1 MEPVNCKLNIPK
13 VEGLEDQ
20 LLTVGRRFVLACD
33 GEWEKQFNFTQARLD
48 ASGLKPEMARVFQA
62 QAIDLKGFEIDATFY
77 VATKF
82 PAQSLTLKDGTFE
95 IPLNTPEF
103 QVQSVLPSAQQA
115 QQPNGQQQQSQQ
127 QQPQPFGFLLSD
139 IPWPKVYFILGGAL
153 ILIILFGF
161 AVSFLRRRYW
171 KKLETDLRNY
181 DSPLS
186 PEGQAYR
193 NLRHLDKNGFSVI
206 EFKKLIYLYILRRY
220 QTPIF
225 ELKDS
230 KSNRRLNSYLKSKWP
245 RLKNQRRQIFHF
257 INDIQ
262 ALESLL
268 PVDQAENSKKVIRR
282 FYDFVDD
289 SEKYFTNNVR
299 AKDNS

>member
-1 MEPVNCKLNIPK
+1 MDAVNCKLNIPK

-33 GEWEKQFNFTQARLD
+33 GEWDKTFNFTLAHLEVN
-48 ASGLKPEMARVFQA
+48 GLKPEMSRVFQA
-62 QAIDLKGFEIDATFY
+62 QAIDLKGFEVDATFY

-82 PAQSLTLKDGTFE
+82 PGRSLTLKDGAIE
-95 IPLNTPEF
+95 IPLDTPEF
-103 QVQSVLPSAQQA
+103 QVQSVLP
-115 QQPNGQQQQSQQ
+115 QPS
-127 QQPQPFGFLLSD
+127 PQPHGFLLSD
-139 IPWPKVYFILGGAL
+139 IAWPQIYFILTAAL
-153 ILIILFGF
+153 ILVVIFSF
-161 AVSFLRRRYW
+161 AYSFFRRRYW

-193 NLRHLDKNGFSVI
+193 NLRHLDKNGFTLA
-206 EFKKLIYLYILRRY
+206 EFKKMTYLYILRRY

-225 ELKDS
+225 ELKKGSS
-230 KSNRRLNSYLKSKWP
+230 KRRLHAYLKNKWP

-257 INDIQ
+257 INDIE
-262 ALESLL
+262 ALEKL
-268 PVDQAENSKKVIRR
+268 PAPDQFESSKKVIRR

-289 SEKYFTNNVR
+289 SEQYFATNVR
-299 AKDNS
+299 EKENS